1 MLKETSLCMGCMND
15 KTYDGP
21 CKLCG
26 YSDDMP
32 CIPTYLAPKTFLAER
47 YIVGKLLSYNGEGAV
62 YIAFDTATS
71 SKVTIKEYMP
81 DTLCT
86 RRKGETDITV
96 YQDKLPLYKTYMS
109 EFADL
114 NRSLMKSRGMA
125 HIQTVLDV
133 FFENNTCYTVFEF
146 INGITLKSYLASSE
160 GAMTWDRVKEL
171 FPPILT
177 TLSLVHAG
185 GIIHRGISP
194 QTIFVDDK
202 GELRLAGFAIS
213 AARTTNTEIA
223 CEVYSG
229 FAAPEQYT
237 NEINGTWTDVYGI
250 AAVLYRCLTGVNPQ
264 EAIARTAGSLPEPMM
279 INRSVP
285 SNVSKVIMM
294 GMRPSPETRIRDIT
308 QFVDMLFAQPT
319 NDRAAERPVSAR
331 EEKLLRKRK
340 KERIKFIASMVL
352 LGIVLITFAVVLT
365 MAINGSLSPKPNS
378 SLPDS
383 SEPAQTTAYTP
394 ADTSVPEPESSQ
406 PADTTTSENLNI
418 SMPDFEN
425 RQYDATVTRY
435 EGIFTFIPTYEYS
448 EEYDAGAMY
457 DQSIEAGTMVAE
469 GTQIEVKVSK
479 GKSIV
484 PLPDYSGMLIS
495 DYLNE
500 LNKLNIKY
508 AVDTLRT
515 NEVPSGEVARCSKEI
530 GDLVNVRDGE
540 VITVLVAS
548 NYEEDHT
555 LPETEPAE
563 TTESTEPTETSDPE
577 DSGIPV
583 EGAPEEE

>member
-26 YSDDMP
+26 HSDDMP
-32 CIPTYLAPKTFLAER
+32 CIPSYLVPKTFLAER
-47 YIVGKLLSYNGEGAV
+47 YIVGKLLSYNGEGAI
-62 YIAFDTATS
+62 YIGYDTATS
-71 SKVTIKEYMP
+71 SKVTIKEFMP

-86 RRKGETDITV
+86 RKKGETDITV
-96 YQDKLPLYKTYMS
+96 NHDKLPLYKTYLS

-146 INGITLKSYLASSE
+146 INGITLKTFLANSSGE
-160 GAMTWDRVKEL
+160 MTWDQVKEL

-177 TLSLVHAG
+177 TLSLVHSA

-194 QTIFVDDK
+194 QTIFVTDK
-202 GELRLAGFAIS
+202 MELKLAGFSIS

-229 FAAPEQYT
+229 YAAPEQYT

-250 AAVLYRCLTGVNPQ
+250 AAVLYRCLTGANPQ

-285 SNVSKVIMM
+285 ANESRVIMQ
-294 GMRPSPETRIRDIT
+294 GMRLSPETRIRDIT
-308 QFVDMLFAQPT
+308 EFVDMLFAAPKYT
-319 NDRAAERPVSAR
+319 RAESERPISAR
-331 EEKLLRKRK
+331 EQKKLKKQK
-340 KERIKFIASMVL
+340 KERVKFISAIVL
-352 LGIVLITFAVVLT
+352 VGIVLIAFAVVFAL
-365 MAINGSLSPKPNS
+365 
-378 SLPDS
+378 
-383 SEPAQTTAYTP
+383 AQKGFFDKDNP
-394 ADTSVPEPESSQ
+394 PQPESSDPPVQ
-406 PADTTTSENLNI
+406 SQTTTTATTTEPAPVTDVPPEEENLNI
-418 SMPDFEN
+418 SMPDFTN
-425 RQYDATVTRY
+425 RQYESTVTRY
-435 EGIFTFIPTYEYS
+435 DGIFTFIPQYEYS

-457 DQSIEAGTMVAE
+457 DQSVEAGKMVAE
-469 GTQIEVKVSK
+469 GTQVEVKVSK

-484 PLPDYSGMLIS
+484 PLPDYKGKNLP
-495 DYLNE
+495 DYINE

-508 AVDTLRT
+508 TVDNIRT
-515 NEVPSGEVARCSKEI
+515 NDVPDGEVAKCSKEV
-530 GDLVNVRDGE
+530 GDLVNVREGE
-540 VITVLVAS
+540 IISVLIAS
-548 NYEEDHT
+548 NYEEEEPEQPTDEEQDT
-555 LPETEPAE
+555 LEA
-563 TTESTEPTETSDPE
+563 
-577 DSGIPV
+577 GIPV
-583 EGAPEEE
+583 EGEPEEEV